1 MPDNPTAT
9 NVMPEASSALGFLTA
24 EMSRRQNQVIHRY
37 FPETGMLRRELY
49 PKHIAFFDAGQT
61 HRERLMIA
69 ANRIGKTDAGS
80 YEVTCHLT
88 GEYPSWWKGCR
99 FTEPVSIW
107 VAGDTGST
115 VRDITQRKLLG
126 RAGSPGSGF
135 IPDQSI
141 HHTTSKRGMADAID
155 MAWISHVSG
164 GLSILQFKSYDQRRE
179 SFQGTAQHIIWLDEE
194 PPVDVY
200 QECLLRTMK
209 TEDFPGGKVLMTFTP
224 LQGLTDLVLDFLPG
238 GRVPDQKTKA
248 SRFVVMADWD
258 DAPHLSENEKA
269 ELLESIHPHQ
279 RSARTKGVPA
289 LGSGAIF
296 PIEEDQLMVD
306 DFELPDHWPRGY
318 GFDVGW
324 KFTAAVWG
332 AFDRETGVLYLYSV
346 YKRGEA
352 EPPSHAAAIKARGA
366 WVRGR
371 IDPASRGRSQRDGKM
386 LMHQYQVLGLDVK
399 IAPNAVESGLL
410 SVWRMMTT
418 GKLKVFKSCKPWF
431 EELRLYR
438 RNEKGQIVKK
448 NDHLMDASRY
458 LILPGTNWLSVEPTP
473 EEKPKPVTRGAS
485 DGNLDWMGT

>member
-1 MPDNPTAT
+1 MLTPQTTIDVGAAQ
-9 NVMPEASSALGFLTA
+9 ASIAA
-24 EMSRRQNQVIHRY
+24 EQGRRGSQLINRY
-37 FPETGMLRRELY
+37 FPEAGALRRELY
-49 PKHIAFFDAGQT
+49 PKHIAFFGAGAT

-80 YEVTCHLT
+80 FEVTCHLT
-88 GEYPSWWKGCR
+88 GIYPEWWTGCR
-99 FTEPVSIW
+99 FTEPVAVW

-126 RAGSPGSGF
+126 RAGLPGSGF
-135 IPDQSI
+135 VPDQSI

-155 MAWISHVSG
+155 MAWIAHVSG

-209 TEDFPGGKVLMTFTP
+209 TNDFPGGKMLMTFTP
-224 LQGLTDLVLDFLPG
+224 LQGLTDLVLEFLPG
-238 GRVPDQKTKA
+238 GRVPGDEKKSA
-248 SRFVVMADWD
+248 RFVIMADWD
-258 DAPHLSENEKA
+258 DAPHLSEDEKT
-269 ELLESIHPHQ
+269 ELLASIHPHQ
-279 RSARTKGVPA
+279 RSARSKGVPS

-296 PIEEDQLMVD
+296 PIAEEELTVN
-306 DFELPDHWPRGY
+306 DFEIPDHWPRGY
-318 GFDVGW
+318 GLDVGW
-324 KFTAAVWG
+324 RFTAAVWG
-332 AFDRETGVLYLYSV
+332 AFNRETGVLYLYSV

-352 EPPSHAAAIKARGA
+352 EPPSHAAAIKSRGE
-366 WVRGR
+366 WVYGR

-386 LMHQYQVLGLDVK
+386 LMHQYQVLGLNIK

-410 SVWRMMTT
+410 SMWRLMTT
-418 GKLKVFKSCKPWF
+418 GKLKIFKSCKPWF

-438 RNEKGQIVKK
+438 RNDKGQIVKK

-458 LILPGTNWLSVEPTP
+458 LILPGTKWLSVEPTP
-473 EEKPKPVTRGAS
+473 DEKPRLVTRVAGDA
-485 DGNLDWMGT
+485 NLDWMGG